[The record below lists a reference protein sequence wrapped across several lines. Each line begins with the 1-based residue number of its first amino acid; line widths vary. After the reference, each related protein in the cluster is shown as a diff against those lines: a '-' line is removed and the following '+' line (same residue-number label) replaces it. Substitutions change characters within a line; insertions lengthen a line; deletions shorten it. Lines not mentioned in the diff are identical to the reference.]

1 MSDTKNVKLGVCKVF
16 YDGVDLGYT
25 QGGVDVTVKTETHKV
40 NVDQFGKS
48 TINEVIL
55 SRDVTAKVPL
65 AETTLENLVRIMP
78 GATMNITGGA
88 AATGAITIATNPAD
102 GETVTVNGVLITFKT
117 TLTTGNQVKLGA
129 SATATATA
137 LAAFLNASSLP
148 ALSVATYTA
157 AAAVVNVAYDIAAA
171 AGNAFSLAAGQAT
184 VTVSGATLTGGTNP
198 TAKRVDVPTA
208 IGTNLLDQAKLLRL
222 HPKALL
228 DTDQSEDF
236 VIPLAA
242 TPGALNFSYQLEKER
257 IFEIEFNGYPDPNT
271 EKLFYIGS

>member
-78 GATMNITGGA
+78 GAVMNITGGA

-117 TLTTGNQVKLGA
+117 NLTTGNQVKLGA

-171 AGNAFSLAAGQAT
+171 AGNAFTLAAGQAT